1 MLGYSKLV
9 EDVDALREKLPK
21 LLRLNKISQKYFDEA
36 MPHVLELL
44 RITNVEFEE
53 QPVDAVFSSR

>member
-9 EDVDALREKLPK
+9 EDVDAIREKLPK
-21 LLRLNKISQKYFDEA
+21 LLRLNKITQEYFDEA

-44 RITNVEFEE
+44 RITNAEFEK
-53 QPVDAVFSSR
+53 QPVDASLSSR